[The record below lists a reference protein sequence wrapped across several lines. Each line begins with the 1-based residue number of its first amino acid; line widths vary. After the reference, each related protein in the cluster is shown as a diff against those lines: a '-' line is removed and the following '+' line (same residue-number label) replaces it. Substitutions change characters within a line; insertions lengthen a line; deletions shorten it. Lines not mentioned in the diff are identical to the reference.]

1 MPCGI
6 LGSLCRNLHLCK
18 KIIKF
23 ILKTRRLWAEFSL
36 KYSTKTLKFVEVN
49 VVKNKKIAEEFS
61 INTSGVSRQLPTLI
75 MFEDGVEV
83 CRFPEI
89 NDEGKIGKVLKYDKR
104 ELAKFFDLENR
115 YFETFS
121 L

>member
-1 MPCGI
+1 
-6 LGSLCRNLHLCK
+6 
-18 KIIKF
+18 
-23 ILKTRRLWAEFSL
+23 
-36 KYSTKTLKFVEVN
+36 
-49 VVKNKKIAEEFS
+49 
-61 INTSGVSRQLPTLI
+61 
-75 MFEDGVEV
+75 MFEDGYEV
-83 CRFPEI
+83 SRFPEI